1 MTKTAVTQL
10 LEAIQ
15 LHGVLIDNLDAHYYL
30 KLEEYQIRDAYKDG
44 FATSLFMID
53 KSDSEYFKNKF
64 K

>member
-30 KLEEYQIRDAYKDG
+30 KLEEEQIRDAYKDG
-44 FATSLFMID
+44 FSTSLFMID
-53 KSDSEYFKNKF
+53 KSDNEYFKNKF